1 MPLSA
6 DIRGPYI
13 LHGLHASAATILV
26 EENHNQ
32 MGTLVGHVA
41 PGFGFLIIGLWH
53 LFNTNKNKALHPDSY
68 ISLPW
73 FPSKLVRHLELY
85 AIMLG
90 SSISIAME
98 LFIGPEKHQPFDDD
112 GTIPSYH
119 LQNFEHSSIS
129 LFLFIYAFFTFL
141 FDAFKIKVHPGL
153 AELLAGLTFSQ
164 QLLIFHLHSADHMG
178 VEGQYHWL
186 LQMVILVTLVT
197 TLLGLAYPR
206 SFWVAFVRAF
216 SILFQG
222 VWFIVMGFMLWI
234 PEFVPKGCRLN
245 MENGHL
251 VVRCMDEKA
260 LHRAKALV
268 NIQFSWYLAGVT
280 VMTLIFYVIMM
291 KMYGVDDEY
300 RRVGSEEED
309 EDRLKKFDSFLDVG
323 KGITAIQ
330 LER

>member
-1 MPLSA
+1 
-6 DIRGPYI
+6 
-13 LHGLHASAATILV
+13 
-26 EENHNQ
+26 

-41 PGFGFLIIGLWH
+41 PGFGFLIIGIWH
-53 LFNTNKNKALHPDSY
+53 LFNTIKNKAVHPDSY
-68 ISLPW
+68 VSPAW

-90 SSISIAME
+90 TSMSIAME

-119 LQNFEHSSIS
+119 LQNFEHSSVS

-141 FDAFKIKVHPGL
+141 VDAYKINVHPGL
-153 AELLAGLTFSQ
+153 PELLGGLAFSQ

-186 LQMVILVTLVT
+186 LQMVVFVTLAT
-197 TLLGLAYPR
+197 TLLGSAYPR
-206 SFWVAFVRAF
+206 SFWVAFVRDF

-222 VWFIVMGFMLWI
+222 IWFIVMGFMLWI
-234 PEFVPKGCRLN
+234 PEFIPKGCRLN

-268 NIQFSWYLAGVT
+268 NIQFSWYLAGATVT
-280 VMTLIFYVIMM
+280 TLVFYVILL
-291 KMYGVDDEY
+291 KMYGVDMEY
-300 RRVGSEEED
+300 RRMVSEDEEED
-309 EDRLKKFDSFLDVG
+309 QFVKKSDGFLDVG
-323 KGITAIQ
+323 KGHTAIQ